1 MNLSGT
7 INLAEIVQYNLPD
20 AQFLKDVHDKK
31 QIVLH
36 HSAGWDNARGMFDG
50 WAADKQRVGTCMG
63 IVDDGTLHQC
73 FASKYWAWHIN
84 FISKGN
90 AARNDERFKKYNTY
104 AHGELLER
112 QSVAVEVCNWGP
124 LQPDTRG
131 WKTWAGTIIT
141 DDKKVVKYDK
151 PFRGSMYYERYTDR
165 EIESLWRLIR
175 YWCQRYGIHN
185 DYNPNMWDVN
195 ADAVSGSP
203 GIWAHVSYRSDK
215 SDMHPQ
221 PELIQMLKAL

>member
-1 MNLSGT
+1 MNLSGA

-20 AQFLKDVHDKK
+20 VQYLKDVHAKR

-50 WAADKQRVGTCMG
+50 WAADKQRVATCMG

-84 FISKGN
+84 FISSGN
-90 AARNDERFKKYNTY
+90 SARTETRFKKYNTY

-124 LQPDTRG
+124 LKPDPRG
-131 WKTWAGTIIT
+131 WKTWAGAIIT
-141 DDKKVVKYDK
+141 DDKRVVHYDK
-151 PFRGSMYYERYTDR
+151 PFRGSMYFERYTDR

-175 YWCQRYGIHN
+175 YWCQRYNIPTTYH
-185 DYNPNMWDVN
+185 PEMWDVDLN
-195 ADAVSGSP
+195 AVSGDP
-203 GIWAHVSYRSDK
+203 GVWTHVSFRSDK
-215 SDMHPQ
+215 TDMHPQ